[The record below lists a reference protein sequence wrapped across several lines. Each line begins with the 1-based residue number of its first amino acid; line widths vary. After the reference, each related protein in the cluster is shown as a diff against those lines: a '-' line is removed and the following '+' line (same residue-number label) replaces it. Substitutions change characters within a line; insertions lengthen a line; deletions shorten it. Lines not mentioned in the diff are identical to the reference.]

1 MTIHFVKLS
10 VILAIF
16 NSFPETFTFP
26 LEKYTIDIH
35 YDEYNSGYEIIKL
48 NEKRFKYNFTPYH
61 VDDQNQSMLE
71 MNLLTFVPLAE
82 KSAYSLQKDRIK
94 YETPIGK
101 QIQKVPICSQ
111 HPVPKVD

>member
-1 MTIHFVKLS
+1 MTVHFVKLS

-35 YDEYNSGYEIIKL
+35 YDVYNSGYEIIKL
-48 NEKRFKYNFTPYH
+48 NDKRLKYKFTPHH

-71 MNLLTFVPLAE
+71 INLLNFVPLAE
-82 KSAYSLQKDRIK
+82 KNDYSLQEDRFK
-94 YETPIGK
+94 HETPIGK
-101 QIQKVPICSQ
+101 QIQKVP
-111 HPVPKVD
+111 KYM

>member
-1 MTIHFVKLS
+1 MAIHFVKLS

-16 NSFPETFTFP
+16 NSFPETYTFP
-26 LEKYTIDIH
+26 LEKYTVDIH
-35 YDEYNSGYEIIKL
+35 YDEYNFGYEIIKL
-48 NEKRFKYNFTPYH
+48 NDKRLKYKFTPYH

-82 KSAYSLQKDRIK
+82 KSAYSLQEDRFK

-101 QIQKVPICSQ
+101 
-111 HPVPKVD
+111 